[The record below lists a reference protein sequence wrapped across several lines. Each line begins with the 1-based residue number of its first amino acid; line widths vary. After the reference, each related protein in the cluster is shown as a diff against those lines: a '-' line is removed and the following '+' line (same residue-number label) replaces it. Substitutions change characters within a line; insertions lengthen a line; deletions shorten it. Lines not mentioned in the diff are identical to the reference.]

1 MDLAPINTALGEF
14 RVLSVLGQG
23 GSGVVYDAQWGP
35 RRVALKVVHP
45 TLVGTERIRTQFLAE
60 ARRLQTITHAAVVKV
75 LAVGE
80 LPDGR
85 PYLAMERL
93 EGETLASMLARG
105 PLELGEA
112 MAMFGE
118 LCGAVAAL
126 HEQSLVHRDLKP
138 ENIFVVSGKHAV
150 LLDFGIAKELEAPA
164 STTTMD
170 GGVRGTPAYMAPER
184 FFGQPAG
191 VATDIYELAV
201 TLYGMLAGRLPWDDV
216 ADPEARLSP
225 RPLVELVAV
234 PPELD
239 VEIRRAMS
247 TRAQN
252 RPGSAHALFAA
263 VKAAAGGSASEP
275 TKAADTA
282 RMAPAPT
289 TDSAVQ
295 KPWFAD
301 RQVTTDR
308 GKTPLAWAPS
318 PAKSS
323 EAAKPKRRRFAWIA
337 GIAGA
342 VVIVAT
348 LVIWKFAGADE
359 PAAPPIAAALVGSA
373 QPVTVDASIVTAEL
387 DAFYDPDDPWSAPP
401 DPVRELPGA
410 LTTTGD
416 AVPQEVARKEI
427 AAAIRHVPADT
438 HLIFTAAVG
447 ELRKHEQIDDVLG
460 KIAKQPLVKAFL
472 ATTPPCIQTLVTGA
486 EWAIFATKAIDART
500 SGTLM
505 IRGRWRR
512 ADVEACLAPDAVPL
526 AMPDGKKMMQLKQV
540 GWVDFVDDHTIYIS
554 VRDDLAAAQVHELA
568 QRGNGPSPTTAKLLA
583 TIPAARSI
591 GVVIDGSDGLAWPND
606 SLPKKSDLVAWLRAG
621 EPTEF
626 SVIADTHNTKSAAAL
641 TAKVRPTFDEVFKDS
656 ESSLIGNVKVVH
668 DKTRMKIDGQM
679 TALLIAMIS
688 SQLP

>member
-1 MDLAPINTALGEF
+1 MDLAPVNTALGEF

-45 TLVGTERIRTQFLAE
+45 TLVGTERIRSQFLAE

-105 PLELGEA
+105 PLELGDA

-118 LCGAVAAL
+118 MCGAVAAL

-138 ENIFVVSGKHAV
+138 ENIFVVAGKHAV

-234 PPELD
+234 PAELD

-252 RPGSAHALFAA
+252 RPSSANALFAA
-263 VKAAAGGSASEP
+263 VKAAAGGSAAEP
-275 TKAADTA
+275 TKPADTA
-282 RMAPAPT
+282 RMAPAQT

-318 PAKSS
+318 PAKPG
-323 EAAKPKRRRFAWIA
+323 ETTKPKRRRFAVIA
-337 GIAGA
+337 GIAA
-342 VVIVAT
+342 AAAIAAT
-348 LVIWKFAGADE
+348 LVLWKLAGGDDK
-359 PAAPPIAAALVGSA
+359 PAPPPLAAALVAGSGTA
-373 QPVTVDASIVTAEL
+373 IAVDAAAPEP
-387 DAFYDPDDPWSAPP
+387 DAYFDPDDPWSAPP
-401 DPVRELPGA
+401 DPVREVPGA
-410 LTTTGD
+410 LATSGD
-416 AVPQEVARKEI
+416 AVPLEVARKEI

-438 HLIFTAAVG
+438 HLVFTAAIG

-486 EWAIFATKAIDART
+486 EWAVFATKAIDART

-505 IRGRWRR
+505 IRGRWKR
-512 ADVEACLAPDAVPL
+512 ADVEACFAPDAEPL
-526 AMPDGKKMMQLKQV
+526 AMPDGKKMMQLKRV

-554 VRDDLAAAQVHELA
+554 VREDLAAAQVHELA

-583 TIPAARSI
+583 TIPPARSI
-591 GVVIDGSDGLAWPND
+591 GVVIDGSEGLAWPND
-606 SLPKKSDLVAWLRAG
+606 SLPKKSDLVAWLRAD
-621 EPTEF
+621 EPTDF
-626 SVIADTHNTKSAAAL
+626 SVVADTHNVKSAAAL
-641 TAKVRPTFDEVFKDS
+641 VAKVKPTFDEVFK
-656 ESSLIGNVKVVH
+656 ESQSALLGNVKVVH

-679 TALLIAMIS
+679 SALLIAMIS
-688 SQLP
+688 SQIP